1 MREKKQGV
9 KRRKCKL
16 MQWYK
21 KKKYQQRIVE
31 LNKNNRQEAFMEGYN
46 YAIQLLQDSVKEKT
60 K

>member
-1 MREKKQGV
+1 MRKKKQSV
-9 KRRKCKL
+9 NRRQCKL

-31 LNKNNRQEAFMEGYN
+31 LNNSNRQEAFMEGYN
-46 YAIQLLQDSVKEKT
+46 YAIQLLQDSVTEKT